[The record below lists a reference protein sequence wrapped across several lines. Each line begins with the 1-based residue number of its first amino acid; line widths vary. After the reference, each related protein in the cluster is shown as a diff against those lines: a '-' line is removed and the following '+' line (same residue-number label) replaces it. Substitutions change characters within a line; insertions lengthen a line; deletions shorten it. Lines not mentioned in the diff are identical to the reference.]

1 MSCRR
6 WSGAS
11 QKLIVACT
19 CGLGCADPLAESAAD
34 SSLRADLY
42 GVLPYD
48 AGMAEKT
55 ARLDLRLT
63 NEQKVL
69 IEQAAEISG
78 STLAGFAIAQLTD
91 AASQIV
97 ARSRSVVLDAEDWDI
112 FVSALD
118 ASDEQGWI
126 ELKSMKPVWES

>member
-1 MSCRR
+1 M
-6 WSGAS
+6 
-11 QKLIVACT
+11 LILWPRA
-19 CGLGCADPLAESAAD
+19 AAD
-34 SSLRADLY
+34 SSLGAGLY

-48 AGMAEKT
+48 GGMAEKT

-69 IEQAAEISG
+69 IEQAAELSG

-97 ARSRSVVLDAEDWDI
+97 ARSRSGVLDAEDWDL